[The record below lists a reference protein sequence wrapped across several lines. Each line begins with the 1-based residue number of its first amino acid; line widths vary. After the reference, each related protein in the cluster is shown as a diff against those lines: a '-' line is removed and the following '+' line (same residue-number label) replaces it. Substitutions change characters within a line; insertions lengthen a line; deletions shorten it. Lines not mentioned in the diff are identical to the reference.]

1 VPSPE
6 PSATPTSETTS
17 STTESTP
24 YPVATVTPAP
34 TSNGGV
40 NEGTS
45 TTSETSTTSSG
56 GGGKGGGGGSG
67 GKTPAP
73 THHSAKKWEM
83 LHPDYKGG
91 DGELLWNIYYG
102 DLADDERFDA
112 FRKDQLWD
120 ADVVRPM
127 IEMDIRYKKFH
138 LRNQNINV
146 SGGKT
151 STSSGYQW
159 LVVAGLA
166 VLIVAAYCVWKKR
179 PDAFIKLVDRDESMG
194 LLQQY
199 QSQY

>member
-1 VPSPE
+1 
-6 PSATPTSETTS
+6 
-17 STTESTP
+17 
-24 YPVATVTPAP
+24 
-34 TSNGGV
+34 
-40 NEGTS
+40 
-45 TTSETSTTSSG
+45 
-56 GGGKGGGGGSG
+56 
-67 GKTPAP
+67 
-73 THHSAKKWEM
+73 M